1 MKSKI
6 EKQAYKL
13 MNDANKLGLF
23 CSFTSILE
31 SMYDTAAKRKQ
42 YEKAH
47 IILELINEEFEN
59 INI

>member
-13 MNDANKLGLF
+13 MFEAEKMGLF

-31 SMYDTAAKRKQ
+31 VMYDTATKRKQ

-47 IILELINEEFEN
+47 CILELINEEYEN

>member
-13 MNDANKLGLF
+13 MFEA
-23 CSFTSILE
+23 E
-31 SMYDTAAKRKQ
+31 VMYDTATKRKQ

-47 IILELINEEFEN
+47 CILEIINEEFEN